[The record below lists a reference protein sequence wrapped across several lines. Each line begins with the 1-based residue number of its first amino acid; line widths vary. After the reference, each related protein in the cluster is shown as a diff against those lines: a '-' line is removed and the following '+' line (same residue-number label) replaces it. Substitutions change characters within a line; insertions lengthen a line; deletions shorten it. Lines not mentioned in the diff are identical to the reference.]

1 MCVFH
6 EFIII
11 FHSHLA
17 PQGPGLSVGRTR
29 AGAQD
34 LRCPWLGKLQGPRR
48 GRPLVGAVACLPEPG
63 GRSIPGPWAEAQPAV
78 LGAATQFLVE
88 GPGSFSSKLGLSS
101 GHEVWVIVILLS
113 TSVSATGK
121 NAYFSSEVKLGR

>member
-1 MCVFH
+1 MQVPRTSGVLGSGSCRDPVGGVP
-6 EFIII
+6 
-11 FHSHLA
+11 LWGRW
-17 PQGPGLSVGRTR
+17 PVCLS
-29 AGAQD
+29 
-34 LRCPWLGKLQGPRR
+34 
-48 GRPLVGAVACLPEPG
+48 PG
-63 GRSIPGPWAEAQPAV
+63 GWSIPGPWAEAQPAV

>member
-1 MCVFH
+1 MQVPRTSGVLGSGSCRDPVGGVP
-6 EFIII
+6 
-11 FHSHLA
+11 LWGRW
-17 PQGPGLSVGRTR
+17 PVCLS
-29 AGAQD
+29 
-34 LRCPWLGKLQGPRR
+34 
-48 GRPLVGAVACLPEPG
+48 PG

-88 GPGSFSSKLGLSS
+88 GPGSFSSKLGL
-101 GHEVWVIVILLS
+101 LS